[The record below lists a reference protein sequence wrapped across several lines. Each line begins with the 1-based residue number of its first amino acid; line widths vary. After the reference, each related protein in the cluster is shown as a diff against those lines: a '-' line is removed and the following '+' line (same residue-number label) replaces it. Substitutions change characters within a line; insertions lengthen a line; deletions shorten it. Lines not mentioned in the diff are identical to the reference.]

1 MRHLPLAAFAIAVLT
16 IPFLARASRAA
27 QPVSETV
34 LVCVGGG
41 GESLVVEE
49 WTAERIAAA
58 RERGRTPPRV
68 HPETGTCDDPAGLSV
83 ALENAGDAAAFLC
96 SKDANGEWRGPD
108 WIVSIYVLGDEVPPA
123 PTTGDCPAPLA
134 YPRPQPPETERAA
147 ALVV

>member
-49 WTAERIAAA
+49 WTAERIAAWE
-58 RERGRTPPRV
+58 REHGQPPARV
-68 HPETGTCDDPAGLSV
+68 HSETGTCNDPAGLSV
-83 ALENAGDAAAFLC
+83 ALGNPSSNAAFLC
-96 SKDANGEWRGPD
+96 S
-108 WIVSIYVLGDEVPPA
+108 
-123 PTTGDCPAPLA
+123 
-134 YPRPQPPETERAA
+134 
-147 ALVV
+147 